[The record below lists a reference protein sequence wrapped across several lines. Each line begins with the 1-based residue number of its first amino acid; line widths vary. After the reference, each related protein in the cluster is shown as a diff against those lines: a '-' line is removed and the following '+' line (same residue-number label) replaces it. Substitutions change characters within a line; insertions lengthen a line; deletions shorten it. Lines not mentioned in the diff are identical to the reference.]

1 MSGEAVVQILFRTP
15 LPEDANRKRRPDVP
29 FDSFD
34 RWPIDRPMSP
44 TDEAW
49 DVVPDLAVEVTSPI
63 DLAEDL
69 LHMVAEYFKAGVRMV
84 WVVYPIVRRIH
95 VYDAWDR
102 IRIVTEADN
111 LDGGVVLPGFRL
123 PLNGLFG
130 TVEPV
135 TDSA

>member
-1 MSGEAVVQILFRTP
+1 MFA
-15 LPEDANRKRRPDVP
+15 

-84 WVVYPIVRRIH
+84 WVVYPDRASHPRLRRVGSNPDRDRGRQSRWRSRPSGLPSSVES
-95 VYDAWDR
+95 VYL
-102 IRIVTEADN
+102 E
-111 LDGGVVLPGFRL
+111 RL
-123 PLNGLFG
+123 
-130 TVEPV
+130 
-135 TDSA
+135 SR